1 MGKRLRISFI
11 VNIILLTILITVF
24 VQSNSF
30 ADMQTKMDKKEET
43 SHSVVLRPAH
53 YEQRQTLFERLAV
66 TKESTVMLGDSM
78 ILYNEWAEE
87 FPAEPILNRGIGGD
101 TTIGVLKRLETI
113 TSGQPKRIVLMI
125 GVNDIAKG
133 YSEDQTLKNYD
144 KILSTIK
151 EKSPNTKIIITSVL
165 PVNNELYGYR
175 VHNSQ
180 IIKLNEGLQELAS
193 KHQIPM
199 VNIYDQFLKGD
210 QLDSKYTRD
219 GLHLNG
225 EGYAIW
231 VNALKPFMG
240 K

>member
-1 MGKRLRISFI
+1 MEKRLRISFI

-30 ADMQTKMDKKEET
+30 ADMKMKMDKKEAT
-43 SHSVVLRPAH
+43 LDSVVLRPAH
-53 YEQRQTLFERLAV
+53 YEQRQTLFERLTV

-87 FPAEPILNRGIGGD
+87 FPVEPILNRGIGGD
-101 TTIGVLKRLETI
+101 TTIGLLKRLETI

-151 EKSPNTKIIITSVL
+151 EKSPNTQIIITSVL

-175 VHNSQ
+175 VRNSQ

-210 QLDSKYTRD
+210 QLDSKYTSD